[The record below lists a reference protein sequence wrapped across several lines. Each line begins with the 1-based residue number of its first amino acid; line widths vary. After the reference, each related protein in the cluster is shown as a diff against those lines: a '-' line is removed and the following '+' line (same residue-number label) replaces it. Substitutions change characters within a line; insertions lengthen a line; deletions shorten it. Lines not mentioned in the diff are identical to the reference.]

1 MKKYLSVKEILDKK
15 EGDVSLRGW
24 VYRIRD
30 QKDNIFI
37 TIRDET
43 GIIQLIVAKEKLKEE
58 EFLLAKTLGIESSIV
73 VSGQLRKEERSP
85 QGYEIDIDS
94 LELIGK
100 SDNYPISKDFSEEF
114 LLDVRHLWLRSRK
127 MTAILKIRS
136 TAIGAIHEYFRKE
149 GFYEYQSPILQSVQ
163 CEGGSSL
170 FKVDYF
176 EQEGVFLA
184 QTWQLYAEP
193 AIFSLGK
200 IYTIAP
206 SFRAEKSKTSRH
218 LTEYW
223 HAEMEGAWIDFEQ
236 LQDYGEGLIKHV
248 IKTVLEK
255 HKEDLEILK
264 RDYKLLETAISKPF
278 VRMTYTES
286 LKLLKEKA
294 DMDVEWGKD
303 LRTIEEDKL
312 SKLHDTFV
320 IVTRYPKIVKAF
332 YMKEDPDDSRVVLGF
347 DCIGPEGYGEIIGAS
362 EREPDLEK
370 IKKRLEDDGED
381 PKHYE
386 FYLDTRRYGSVPHA
400 GFGMGVERLIAYI
413 TGVDN
418 IKDTIPF
425 PRTMVRYKP

>member
-43 GIIQLIVAKEKLKEE
+43 GIIQLIAAKEKLKEE
-58 EFLLAKTLGIESSIV
+58 EFLLAKTLGIESSIIV
-73 VSGQLRKEERSP
+73 YGKLRKEERSP

-100 SDNYPISKDFSEEF
+100 SENYPISKDFSEEF

-264 RDYKLLETAISKPF
+264 RDINLLKTAISKPF

>member
-1 MKKYLSVKEILDKK
+1 MKKYLSVKEVLESKVEDI
-15 EGDVSLRGW
+15 SIRGW

-43 GIIQLIVAKEKLKEE
+43 GIIQLVATKDKLKEQ
-58 EFLLAKTLGIESSIV
+58 EFQIAKTLGIESSII
-73 VSGQLRKEERSP
+73 VSGKLRKEERSP

-94 LELIGK
+94 LELVGK
-100 SDNYPISKDFSEEF
+100 SENYPISKDFSEEF

-136 TAIGAIHEYFRKE
+136 TVIGAIHEYFRKE

-176 EQEGVFLA
+176 GEEGVFLA

-223 HAEMEGAWIDFEQ
+223 HAEMEGVWIDFDM

-255 HKEDLEILK
+255 HKTDLEILK
-264 RDYKLLETAISKPF
+264 RDTKLLETAISKPF
-278 VRMTYTES
+278 IRMTYTEV
-286 LKLLKEKA
+286 LELLKEKA
-294 DMDVEWGKD
+294 DMEVEWGKD
-303 LRTIEEDKL
+303 LRTLEEDKL
-312 SKLHDTFV
+312 SKMHDTFT
-320 IVTRYPKIVKAF
+320 IVTRYPKVVKAF
-332 YMKEDPDDSRVVLGF
+332 YMKEDPKDPKVVLGF

-370 IKKRLEDDGED
+370 IKERLAEQGED

-425 PRTMVRYKP
+425 PRTMVRFKP